1 MVSMRNS
8 LLSCI
13 IWINDSHW
21 ALTSRSNSLH
31 DSCEGI
37 KQAILIY
44 TLFVASQQ
52 LAQLLNF
59 SVKSCC
65 RARGARRSLQT
76 WKRNFSTERIFQ
88 LCRKKFMQCLLKC
101 SLQLAPDVNF
111 KELGKINQSSS
122 SWEIGLG
129 CWLKRDGMR
138 TACSQPYTRPSTKNL
153 IISECLFLWIK
164 ERETLFCLPSLCRSF
179 LWVAV

>member
-21 ALTSRSNSLH
+21 ALTSRSNSKH
-31 DSCEGI
+31 ESCEGI

-52 LAQLLNF
+52 LAQLSNF

-111 KELGKINQSSS
+111 KELGKLIKVLRVEKLAWVVGWSVMA
-122 SWEIGLG
+122 WEL
-129 CWLKRDGMR
+129 LAASR
-138 TACSQPYTRPSTKNL
+138 THDRVQK
-153 IISECLFLWIK
+153 I
-164 ERETLFCLPSLCRSF
+164 
-179 LWVAV
+179 